1 MLANLNSAA
10 TIKATTPAEQTTD
23 HSQTTNKEL
32 TTMTSAY
39 TSLPD
44 STVTVSTSAPSP
56 CEPNPCQNNGTCID
70 SGSLY
75 ICHCELG
82 FSGDHCEV
90 TPCSSNPC
98 QNGGSCSING
108 GSYNCACP
116 DGYSGNECQITPC
129 SPNPCQ
135 NGGSCT
141 ITGESY
147 DCTCVDDFF
156 GDTCELQP
164 EIEVPEG
171 IGAEGLLFEAY
182 DNSNIVLG
190 KNGSAFNAIYN
201 EAEQG
206 FYITYNGTNGVFYWG
221 SSEQSTGLYFTTI
234 PYATIYEFH
243 RVLDDSARICE
254 NGNPT
259 KCLGAELVEGSPL
272 KFVDIND
279 ATYNTIW
286 SYNFEGGSGEYLS
299 NSVNDTGLPFFQ

>member
-90 TPCSSNPC
+90 TPCSINPC

-147 DCTCVDDFF
+147 DCACVDDFF
-156 GDTCELQP
+156 GDDCELQP
-164 EIEVPEG
+164 EVEAPEG
-171 IGAEGLLFEAY
+171 IGAGGFLFEVY
-182 DNSNIVLG
+182 DLSSVKLG
-190 KNGSAFNAIYN
+190 TNGSSFQAVFD
-201 EAEQG
+201 ETEQG
-206 FYITYNGTNGVFYWG
+206 YYISYNGTYGPVYWG
-221 SSEQSTGLYFTTI
+221 TLEYGTDLFQKSSYMTS
-234 PYATIYEFH
+234 IYMLQK
-243 RVLDDSARICE
+243 VDDAVRICE

-259 KCLGAELVEGSPL
+259 NCLGAELVEESPL

-286 SYNFEGGSGEYLS
+286 SYNSEGSGDYA
-299 NSVNDTGLPFFQ
+299 NDLPFFQ